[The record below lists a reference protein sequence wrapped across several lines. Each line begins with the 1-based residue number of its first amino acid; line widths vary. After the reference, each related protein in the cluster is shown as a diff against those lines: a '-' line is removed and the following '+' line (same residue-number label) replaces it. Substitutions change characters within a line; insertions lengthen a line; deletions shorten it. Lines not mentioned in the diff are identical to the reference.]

1 MDAPSHLLM
10 LAVSYP
16 SPREAVGREGRS
28 EAEARVRG
36 CVVESPPTP
45 TLARSSRRPRERAC
59 SPRTPPLAALA
70 GGGIRARKDE
80 AR

>member
-16 SPREAVGREGRS
+16 SPREAAGREGRS
-28 EAEARVRG
+28 EAEARVGG
-36 CVVESPPTP
+36 CVVESPLTP
-45 TLARSSRRPRERAC
+45 TLARSSRRP
-59 SPRTPPLAALA
+59 SPPLAALA

>member
-16 SPREAVGREGRS
+16 SPREAVGS
-28 EAEARVRG
+28 EAEARVGG
-36 CVVESPPTP
+36 CVVESPLTP
-45 TLARSSRRPRERAC
+45 TLARSSRRP
-59 SPRTPPLAALA
+59 SPPLAALA